1 MKKKPTETDKGKINH
16 LQEENNTLK
25 KLVDLLQSQ
34 INLLI
39 KQDEMRIPKSHGL
52 DEFERAADD
61 RAGKKA
67 VNEIKKLCDSCPK
80 KSDCPFT
87 RVGYVT
93 RQSLCRFM
101 STLKGKA
108 EGAKGVPL
116 ISHDDIPITYEA
128 ITTLAF
134 DPNTTN
140 DLSAQYVSILLKARE
155 TVQNWGV
162 EWDRLIFLQNP
173 ETKAVRIWVD

>member
-108 EGAKGVPL
+108 EGAKAVPL
-116 ISHDDIPITYEA
+116 IGLNDIEISYDDFVS
-128 ITTLAF
+128 LAF
-134 DPNTTN
+134 DPGTPDELSSQYI
-140 DLSAQYVSILLKARE
+140 DLLSNAKKYAETGGGWHRIIFFIIPDTKRARF
-155 TVQNWGV
+155 WF
-162 EWDRLIFLQNP
+162 D
-173 ETKAVRIWVD
+173 